1 MQTDWKSTLRGYE
14 DYLALEKGLSK
25 NSIDAYKR
33 DVRQFAEFLLDY
45 CDDPPPNKIQTQH
58 VEKFIGHMYDLG
70 LSSNTQAR
78 IISGVRSFC
87 KFMRI
92 EKLMNYDPLELIS
105 TPKLKRK
112 LPDILTVDD
121 IESIISSVDMS
132 KKEGVRNR
140 AILEV
145 LYSCGLR
152 VSELVKLQM
161 SRVDLIDSI
170 VSVIGKGNKER
181 VVPIGSQASEA
192 INDYLAQYR
201 SNLERLI
208 KAMKTSYF

>member
-1 MQTDWKSTLRGYE
+1 MQTDWKSILRGYE

-132 KKEGVRNR
+132 KEGVRNR

-145 LYSCGLR
+145 CMLR
-152 VSELVKLQM
+152 
-161 SRVDLIDSI
+161 
-170 VSVIGKGNKER
+170 
-181 VVPIGSQASEA
+181 
-192 INDYLAQYR
+192 
-201 SNLERLI
+201 I
-208 KAMKTSYF
+208 KS